1 MRRAYWLLIP
11 LAFLGVTAVGAI
23 LHPDPSGLG
32 THRAL
37 GLPKCLFL
45 EWTGLPCP
53 GCGLTTSFVHLLHG
67 HWREA
72 FAVHP
77 LGPLLYAGFALLA
90 LACLAEFFRHST
102 PLRRFLRGEGN
113 AWVFGALALYLG
125 AWFYRLY
132 GLWQKGQF
140 L

>member
-1 MRRAYWLLIP
+1 MRRAYWLLLP
-11 LAFLGVTAVGAI
+11 LAFIGVTVVGLCLQPNPA
-23 LHPDPSGLG
+23 GLG
-32 THRAL
+32 THTAL

-67 HWREA
+67 HWRAA
-72 FAVHP
+72 FAANP
-77 LGPLLYAGFALLA
+77 LGPPLFLAFGLAAFAA
-90 LACLAEFFRHST
+90 LGEFFRHRT
-102 PLRRFLRGEGN
+102 PLGRFLRGEGQ
-113 AWVFGALALYLG
+113 AWIFAALALYLG
-125 AWFYRLY
+125 TWFFRLY